1 MAKIKFA
8 TVVFPGTNCDM
19 DCYYVVKEVL
29 KEDVDYVW
37 HTQSDLSDYHCII
50 LPGGFSYGDYLRTGA
65 IAKLSP
71 IMEAVRKEAEKGK
84 LVIGICNGFQILVE
98 AGLLPGA
105 LLKNTNLRFLCKF
118 VHLRIENNNTPFT
131 HLYREGEVL
140 RMPIAHFEGRFF
152 APSDVLN
159 SIEDKKQVV
168 LRYCDPKG
176 NLTEEA
182 NPNGSMNFIA
192 GIVNEKGNVFGLM
205 PHPERCSEK
214 ILSSEDGFRIFKSMA
229 EWAKT
234 NL

>member
-19 DCYYVVKEVL
+19 DCYYVIKEIL
-29 KEDVDYVW
+29 NEDVDYVW
-37 HTQSDLSDYHCII
+37 HTQNDLSSYHCII

-118 VHLRIENNNTPFT
+118 VHLRVENKDTPFT

-140 RMPIAHFEGRFF
+140 LMPIAHFEGRFF
-152 APSDVLN
+152 APPDVLK
-159 SIEDKKQVV
+159 SIEDNRQVI
-168 LRYCDPKG
+168 LRYCNPQGK
-176 NLTEEA
+176 LIEEA
-182 NPNGSMNFIA
+182 NPNGSINFIA

-205 PHPERCSEK
+205 PHPERCSEQ

>member
-37 HTQSDLSDYHCII
+37 HTQDDLSNYHCII

-71 IMEAVRKEAEKGK
+71 IMEAVQKEAEKGK

-118 VHLRIENNNTPFT
+118 VHLRVENNKTPFT

-152 APSDVLN
+152 APSDVLS

-168 LRYCDPKG
+168 LRYCDSEG
-176 NLTEEA
+176 NLTDEA
-182 NPNGSMNFIA
+182 NPNGSLNFIA

>member
-1 MAKIKFA
+1 
-8 TVVFPGTNCDM
+8 
-19 DCYYVVKEVL
+19 
-29 KEDVDYVW
+29 
-37 HTQSDLSDYHCII
+37 
-50 LPGGFSYGDYLRTGA
+50 
-65 IAKLSP
+65 
-71 IMEAVRKEAEKGK
+71 
-84 LVIGICNGFQILVE
+84 
-98 AGLLPGA
+98 
-105 LLKNTNLRFLCKF
+105 
-118 VHLRIENNNTPFT
+118 
-131 HLYREGEVL
+131 
-140 RMPIAHFEGRFF
+140 MPIAHFEGRFF

>member
-19 DCYYVVKEVL
+19 DCYYVIKEIL
-29 KEDVDYVW
+29 NEDVDYVW
-37 HTQSDLSDYHCII
+37 HTQNDLSSYHCII

-71 IMEAVRKEAEKGK
+71 IMEAVKEEAEKGK

-118 VHLRIENNNTPFT
+118 VHLRVENKDTPFT

-152 APSDVLN
+152 APPDVLK
-159 SIEDKKQVV
+159 SIEDNRQVI
-168 LRYCDPKG
+168 LRYCNPQGK
-176 NLTEEA
+176 LTEEA
-182 NPNGSMNFIA
+182 NPNGSINFIA
-192 GIVNEKGNVFGLM
+192 GIVNERGNVFGLM
-205 PHPERCSEK
+205 PHPERCSEQ

>member
-118 VHLRIENNNTPFT
+118 VHLRIENNKTPFT

>member
-118 VHLRIENNNTPFT
+118 VHLRIENNTTPFT